1 MFQKLMGWFQGRHTA
16 FVTVSL
22 VIGTGMAWFGKLDGN
37 LVTLLLGLQ
46 SLILA
51 HSAKE
56 DYLAKKS

>member
-1 MFQKLMGWFQGRHTA
+1 M
-16 FVTVSL
+16 FVTVCM
-22 VIGTGMAWFGKLDGN
+22 VIGVGMSWLHRLDVN

-56 DYLAKKS
+56 DYFKKL